1 MSIWGPMPHENDDAA
16 DWLADLDDEPEL
28 AFIHEAFDE
37 VLGVDAP
44 PYLEVTEGAQAV
56 AAAAVVAD
64 LIDGVADDELIDAE
78 SVEALLEQAR
88 RMHPSAIASMAWRAL
103 RALAAVSAA
112 GGSELAELMD
122 GEPEIG
128 AAWRVCVGQLQQRL
142 APHAAWPA

>member
-1 MSIWGPMPHENDDAA
+1 MSIWGPLPYENDDAA

-28 AFIHEAFDE
+28 VFIHEAFDE
-37 VLGVDAP
+37 VLGVDAS

-64 LIDGVADDELIDAE
+64 LLEGVTDEELIGADCMDD
-78 SVEALLEQAR
+78 LLEQAR

-103 RALAAVSAA
+103 RALAAVSRAD
-112 GGSELAELMD
+112 GSELAELMD

-128 AAWRVCVGQLQQRL
+128 AAWRACVGQLQQRL